1 MEMLNY
7 IRSKIQS
14 EIVDIDRQ
22 IAVWKFLNQKIV
34 FTNGCFDI
42 LHRGHIDYL
51 AKAADEGDLLVVG
64 LNSDSSV
71 KSIKGNNRPINNED
85 TRAMVLGSLAFVDAV
100 FLFDEDTPYELI
112 KRVQPDVLI
121 KGADYNKEDIV
132 GYDIV
137 RNNGGEI
144 KTIELLNG
152 YSTTNLID
160 QIKSL

>member
-1 MEMLNY
+1 MLNY

-14 EIVDIDRQ
+14 EIADIDRQ

-51 AKAADEGDLLVVG
+51 AKAADEGDLLLVG
-64 LNSDSSV
+64 LNSDRSV
-71 KSIKGNNRPINNED
+71 KSIKGDNRPINNED

-144 KTIELLNG
+144 KTIELLDG